1 MRSIIR
7 LIMVISLFFY
17 MGLSYAGGIR
27 VATAA
32 NFYPVL
38 IKIKKLFEEETSHSI
53 TIIRGSTGKLY
64 AQIIRGAP
72 FDVFLS
78 ADSARAEKLVKQG
91 NSLDGKS
98 YVYAV
103 GQLVVWHPDAT
114 NSQVIREKLFSGDF
128 NKLAIANPKIAP
140 YGKASIEAL
149 KTLEIYE
156 EVKDKLVFGENIS
169 QTLQFVD
176 SGAADIGFVARAHV
190 YDSMHWEVD
199 TYLHKPIIQKMILL
213 KQTKDPQ
220 IAEAFIQFMQS
231 DKIKKLIEAN
241 GYAKIKKNN

>member
-1 MRSIIR
+1 MRYI
-7 LIMVISLFFY
+7 VAISLFFY

-38 IKIKKLFEEETSHSI
+38 NKIKKLFEEETSHSV

-64 AQIIRGAP
+64 AQIIHGAP

-78 ADSARAEKLVKQG
+78 ADSARAEKLVKLG
-91 NSLDGKS
+91 KSLDGKS
-98 YVYAV
+98 YVFAV
-103 GQLVVWHPDAT
+103 GQLALWQPDAI

-128 NKLAIANPKIAP
+128 NKLAIANPKTAP
-140 YGKASIEAL
+140 YGTASIEAL

-156 EVKDKLVFGENIS
+156 DVKNKLVFGENIS

-176 SGAADIGFVARAHV
+176 SGAADIGFVARAYV

-199 TYLHKPIIQKMILL
+199 TYLHKPIKQKMILL
-213 KQTKDPQ
+213 KQTKNPQ
-220 IAEAFIQFMQS
+220 IAEAFMRYMQS
-231 DKIKKLIEAN
+231 DEIKKLIEAN
-241 GYAKIKKNN
+241 GYAVLKKNN